1 MNANVAEILLAS
13 VAVIAV
19 VSIVMYVLMVVAYWN
34 IFKKAG
40 EPGWKSIIPVY
51 NSYILFKISWSTVI
65 FWITL
70 VIGFVTGILVNM
82 DNTVATVIVSL
93 LSIVTLVISIM
104 QCYKLSKAF
113 GHGVGFTLGLIFFS
127 PIFMLILAFGSSQYV
142 GKSNN

>member
-93 LSIVTLVISIM
+93 LSIVTLVISVM

>member
-1 MNANVAEILLAS
+1 MDANVAEMLLAS

-93 LSIVTLVISIM
+93 LSIVTLVISVM

>member
-1 MNANVAEILLAS
+1 MNANVAEILLVS

>member
-1 MNANVAEILLAS
+1 MLLAS